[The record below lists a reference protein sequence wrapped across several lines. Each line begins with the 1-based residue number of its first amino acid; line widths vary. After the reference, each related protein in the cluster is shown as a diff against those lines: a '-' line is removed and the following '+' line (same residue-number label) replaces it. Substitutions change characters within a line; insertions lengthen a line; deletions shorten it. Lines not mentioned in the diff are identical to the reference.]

1 MTPWKVAHQLPP
13 SMGFSRQEYWSGL
26 PFASPGNLP
35 DRGIE
40 PKSPT
45 LQADFTVS
53 KVKVALSCQIL
64 CDPKHYTVHGI
75 FQARILEWA
84 AFPFSR
90 GVFPTQRL
98 NPGIKHRSP
107 ALQADSIPADPPGKP
122 KNTEVGSLSLLQ
134 RNFLTQ
140 ESSWGLLHC
149 RRIVYQLS
157 YQGSTCLLIKHTK
170 CLKLC
175 HVCKNEC
182 CPLLHSAS

>member
-1 MTPWKVAHQLPP
+1 MCSGVQSCLTLCDPMDIDLQAPL
-13 SMGFSRQEYWSGL
+13 SMELSRQEYCSGL

-35 DRGIE
+35 DPGIE

-90 GVFPTQRL
+90 GSSQPRDQTQISRISSRFFTTEPL
-98 NPGIKHRSP
+98 R
-107 ALQADSIPADPPGKP
+107 KP
-122 KNTEVGSLSLLQ
+122 WL
-134 RNFLTQ
+134 
-140 ESSWGLLHC
+140 
-149 RRIVYQLS
+149 
-157 YQGSTCLLIKHTK
+157 
-170 CLKLC
+170 
-175 HVCKNEC
+175 
-182 CPLLHSAS
+182 